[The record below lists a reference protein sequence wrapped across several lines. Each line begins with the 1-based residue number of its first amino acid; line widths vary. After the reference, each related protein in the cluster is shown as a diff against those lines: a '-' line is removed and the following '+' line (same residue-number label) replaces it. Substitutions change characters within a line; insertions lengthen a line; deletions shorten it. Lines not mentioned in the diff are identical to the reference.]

1 MQALENNEINF
12 KNLLSTPLYPLKNPI
27 LTPEQLEQKKK
38 DLIVDLNQKSKEL
51 KELGLLDKL
60 GGFVGYQTDNAK
72 EREKQLTEI
81 KTQALDN
88 KLDFKDLPSA
98 LKDEYYNK
106 AETSILN
113 PLKTKNEIAKED
125 YQKDLQRKAILQK
138 TSQELTE
145 SDKELIDN
153 DSGFFNRALDT
164 ITGTSEVEKLNEYK
178 EKEKAKDITKE
189 IQKAYSAFS
198 NIDKNKDFFSLFT
211 DTDKEAQE
219 KAKKD
224 FETIAKNLYHFD
236 GVIYNEK
243 NEPFVIK
250 GDKVYKINDGFI
262 DNFTQSLFNNKFS
275 IAGSVGGAIAGAKV
289 GRNAGALGLV
299 GGAIAGASLGALT
312 GGATDAI
319 ITNLALDRENKA
331 DEIIRHALSEGA
343 LSLATDT
350 IMLGASKALKPLMKA
365 PLKLTEMSMPF
376 QFTKNFFTG
385 NTKRASEIIEN
396 TLSKEQQEALKEF
409 SAQFGGE
416 TKINQ
421 ENGKDFLRDKIK
433 SVFKGDENK
442 LKAYDRVK
450 EILTL
455 DNHKEQQQAFI
466 RAIRSDETGNTL
478 AFLIEAANLS
488 PKANANLKSILNQ
501 TTENL
506 TKSLKQFDL
515 KDYEIKSVFDNLEQ
529 GTKES
534 YDKALN
540 EIIGKLYDDSYKVNL
555 RESVQDLTGFEKFLN
570 DLKAQG
576 EIDPQAKSF
585 LRQIEENVYN
595 PNGVTY
601 EQLKNSRQ
609 LINAYLRN
617 VKDPST
623 LGYIQKASANF
634 LKNDIDNAIESLLK
648 QNQSAYEKISELQK
662 SAISDYRDM
671 KQALELVDKAK
682 IRDKHTQ
689 ESDAISSLMKIIQG
703 QGQKDLTNYQ
713 ALTKGLNESD
723 KERLEL
729 SMLNRL
735 MEQSL
740 KQDESLKVFDSAQ
753 FLNKLNEFKSDVF
766 TTPKAK
772 EYIDIASGFHKLFKN
787 DAKIAESLKPA
798 ITKNLSQGLATTL
811 SGALKYQWTKFTL
824 GTLYRN
830 APDRIL
836 GVKLPKALNEATAGA
851 ALKYHLKRALERSH
865 SISDFSKNLELS
877 AKNAK
882 FSNNTLKI
890 IEELTNGIKQ
900 ASEEIKSKATKTSN
914 LVKSIR
920 EQDTRPFEVIEA
932 KDKEAFLQ
940 GIEENLKDSATPL
953 PKGMSVEEFKQSL
966 ESVENKDRFL
976 EHLETRDNSQDR
988 LKFLSLIE
996 PILRE
1001 PHIEIF
1007 TKDRDSGIAK
1017 KEYIKA
1023 FKDEKKSRLYMLIT
1037 QDNDTILRTFI
1048 PKLNERY
1055 MRSHV
1060 RDADII
1066 HSFIQPNRTAKSD
1079 NALSDVV
1086 VYGDNPT
1093 QKPLNSQEDLLK
1105 TSENL
1110 NETTP
1115 KPTHLS
1121 PLEQANAEKLAKLQR
1136 EQEQSEQE
1144 FLKAKEQEKQR
1155 KEALKKKLEHERG
1168 NAGNIESQTKIEVGK
1183 DIPTQTQAQLPKS
1196 RVRLNEREIYDLDYA
1211 IVKAKDLKPSFT
1223 TGGTQKRTDMNEEQI
1238 KSIAENFDPKKIFGS
1253 GGFEDLPI
1261 ILHDGQ
1267 VIAGNHRIQGMLNF
1281 TPKSRYIYEKA
1292 IQEYYNIDLKPDEL
1306 LVRVPHNRLN
1316 NTEINNLAASSN
1328 QGRFNSESDHAI
1340 AVLSHYEAK
1349 LKELEKK
1356 LDADSIYSLK
1366 NIVAKNLNF
1375 DKATHPNVG
1384 DSNLALLMFNMP
1396 RTKTQGIELLNR
1408 WQKEFSNDIKSYE
1421 KVKKMFVDN
1430 AGSFHNLIHD
1440 MNFPNV
1446 SLNAYLS
1453 DIMDRSFA
1461 NLKNYPSTSESL
1473 KDLSEKFYKTSSL
1486 EMFEKSEQGSSDISE
1501 ILGGAIAR
1509 FARFDDPSK
1518 ALFEAL
1524 RSDNIKKGLKEFKI
1538 ADLTKD
1544 MFNPDSKELKDI
1556 DIYDFAHYLLMV
1568 NREPNENNPTLKRLI
1583 EAIKDMQ
1590 KESEK
1595 GSKEVSKKTT
1605 ETKRDFSDTNLGNDE
1620 IKALLN
1626 NAKIPTSGR
1635 DAVIFGKNNLNPE
1648 IVEFLHKNNKKMII
1662 EKASNKE
1669 IELLQNANFRHPED
1683 VRASLDH
1690 EAITHIL
1697 KRHGVNSVNVRNGG
1711 IPITYEDIANYRD
1724 IVKNADEII
1733 RAIGKGTK
1741 ENITAFKQING
1752 YAVVVEQAVNRN
1764 SELVLKTMFKSNG
1777 DYKNNNAYKAFSST
1791 GLNANAK
1798 VQP

>member
-1 MQALENNEINF
+1 MQAENIDIDL
-12 KNLLSTPLYPLKNPI
+12 KNLPSAPLYPLENPI
-27 LTPEQLEQKKK
+27 LTPEQLEQKRK

-51 KELGLLDKL
+51 TELGLLDKL

-72 EREKQLTEI
+72 EREKQLADI

-88 KLDFKDLPSA
+88 KLEFKDLPNA
-98 LKDEYYNK
+98 VKDDYYNK
-106 AETSILN
+106 AETSLLN

-125 YQKDLQRKAILQK
+125 YQKDLQRKAILNK
-138 TSQELTE
+138 TSKELTE
-145 SDKELIDN
+145 SDKELISD
-153 DSGFFNRALDT
+153 DSGFFNNALDA
-164 ITGTSEVEKLNEYK
+164 ITGKSEAEKLKEYK

-211 DTDKEAQE
+211 SEDKEVQE
-219 KAKKD
+219 KAKQD

-236 GVIYNEK
+236 SVIYNEK
-243 NEPFVIK
+243 NEPFVVK
-250 GDKVYKINDGFI
+250 GNKVYKINDGFI
-262 DNFTQSLFNNKFS
+262 DNFTQSLLNNKFS
-275 IAGSVGGAIAGAKV
+275 IAGSVAGGLTGAKY
-289 GRNAGALGLV
+289 GKNAGAFGLV
-299 GGAIAGASLGALT
+299 GGAIAGAALGAT
-312 GGATDAI
+312 VGAASDAI
-319 ITNLALDRENKA
+319 VTNLALDRENKA

-350 IMLGASKALKPLMKA
+350 IMLGAGKVLKPLAKA
-365 PLKLTEMSMPF
+365 PLKLAEMSMPY

-385 NTKRASEIIEN
+385 NAKRASEIIET

-416 TKINQ
+416 TKTAAN
-421 ENGKDFLRDKIK
+421 NANDFLRDKIK

-442 LKAYDRVK
+442 LKAYDKVK

-501 TTENL
+501 TTDNL

-540 EIIGKLYDDSYKVNL
+540 EIIGKLYDGSYKVNL
-555 RESVQDLTGFEKFLN
+555 RESVQDATNFEKFLN
-570 DLKAQG
+570 DLKVQG

-648 QNQSAYEKISELQK
+648 QNKSAYEKISELQK
-662 SAISDYRDM
+662 SAISDYREM

-682 IRDKHTQ
+682 IRDKNTQ
-689 ESDAISSLMKIIQG
+689 ESDAINSLMKIIKA
-703 QGQKDLTNYQ
+703 QGQKDLSNYA
-713 ALTKGLNESD
+713 ALTKGLQESD

-729 SMLNRL
+729 SILNRL

-753 FLNKLNEFKSDVF
+753 FFNKLNEFKDDVF
-766 TTPKAK
+766 TTPAAK

-798 ITKNLSQGLATTL
+798 TTKNLSQGLATTL

-851 ALKYHLKRALERSH
+851 ALKYHIKRALERSH
-865 SISDFSKNLELS
+865 SISDFSKQLELS
-877 AKNAK
+877 AKDSK
-882 FSNNTLKI
+882 FTNNTLKI
-890 IEELTNGIKQ
+890 IEELNNGVKQ
-900 ASEEIKSKATKTSN
+900 ASEEIKEKATKYEKALQELQKIDEST
-914 LVKSIR
+914 LTK
-920 EQDTRPFEVIEA
+920 EQQQVLKVFKGELDQTEIKGIDLNDLYILEQGTRHAGAKKILIKHYGEESTGGLTNDELINMGEVIKNGSVLLESFEKRNNGFRYA
-932 KDKEAFLQ
+932 YEW
-940 GIEENLKDSATPL
+940 ENNGVKLRLVVDDLNDGNKIFDFYSDRNFRDARPQPSTSKDSRPL
-953 PKGMSVEEFKQSL
+953 P
-966 ESVENKDRFL
+966 
-976 EHLETRDNSQDR
+976 T
-988 LKFLSLIE
+988 
-996 PILRE
+996 
-1001 PHIEIF
+1001 
-1007 TKDRDSGIAK
+1007 T
-1017 KEYIKA
+1017 
-1023 FKDEKKSRLYMLIT
+1023 
-1037 QDNDTILRTFI
+1037 
-1048 PKLNERY
+1048 LNE
-1055 MRSHV
+1055 
-1060 RDADII
+1060 
-1066 HSFIQPNRTAKSD
+1066 P
-1079 NALSDVV
+1079 
-1086 VYGDNPT
+1086 NPT
-1093 QKPLNSQEDLLK
+1093 QKPLSSQEELLK

-1110 NETTP
+1110 NESTQKTTQTP
-1115 KPTHLS
+1115 LS
-1121 PLEQANAEKLAKLQR
+1121 PLEQANAEKLAKLESEKLESEKEFTR
-1136 EQEQSEQE
+1136 LKEQEQAR
-1144 FLKAKEQEKQR
+1144 KA
-1155 KEALKKKLEHERG
+1155 ALKKKLEHERG
-1168 NAGNIESQTKIEVGK
+1168 NAGNIESQTKIEVGD
-1183 DIPTQTQAQLPKS
+1183 DIPTHTQKQIPKS

-1238 KSIAENFDPKKIFGS
+1238 KSIAQDFDPKKIFGS

-1267 VIAGNHRIQGMLNF
+1267 VIAGNHRIAGMLNF
-1281 TPKSRYIYEKA
+1281 TPKSRFAYERA
-1292 IQEYYNIDLKPDEL
+1292 IKEYYHIDLKPDEL
-1306 LVRVPHNRLN
+1306 LVRIPNKRLN

-1340 AVLSHYEAK
+1340 AVLSHYEPK
-1349 LKELEKK
+1349 LKELETK
-1356 LDADSIYSLK
+1356 LNADSIYSLK

-1440 MNFPNV
+1440 LNFPNV

-1461 NLKNYPSTSESL
+1461 NLKNYQTTSESL
-1473 KDLSEKFYKTSSL
+1473 KDLSEKFYKTNSL
-1486 EMFEKSEQGSSDISE
+1486 EMFEKSDQSASDISE
-1501 ILGGAIAR
+1501 ILGASVAR

-1524 RSDNIKKGLKEFKI
+1524 KSDNIKKGLKEFKI
-1538 ADLTKD
+1538 ADVTKD
-1544 MFNPDSKELKDI
+1544 MFNPDSKEFKDI
-1556 DIYDFAHYLLMV
+1556 DIYDFTHYLLMA
-1568 NREPNENNPTLKRLI
+1568 NREPNENSPTLKRLI

-1590 KESEK
+1590 KENEKGIKEASKKSAKESEK
-1595 GSKEVSKKTT
+1595 GI
-1605 ETKRDFSDTNLGNDE
+1605 KRDYSDTDLSNDE
-1620 IKALLN
+1620 IKELLN

-1635 DAVIFGKNNLNPE
+1635 DAVIFGKNNLTPE
-1648 IVEFLHKNNKKMII
+1648 IVEFMHKNNKKMII
-1662 EKASNKE
+1662 EKASSKE
-1669 IELLQNANFRHPED
+1669 VELLANANFRHPED

-1690 EAITHIL
+1690 ESIAHIL
-1697 KRHGVNSVNVRNGG
+1697 KRHGINSVNVRNGER
-1711 IPITYEDIANYRD
+1711 PITYQDIANYRRFID
-1724 IVKNADEII
+1724 SADDVFVDSNNLI
-1733 RAIGKGTK
+1733 
-1741 ENITAFKQING
+1741 AFKQING
-1752 YAVVVEQAVNRN
+1752 YAVVVEQAVNRK
-1764 SELVLKTMFKSNG
+1764 SELVLKTMYKSNG
-1777 DYKNNNAYKAFSST
+1777 DYKNNNAYKKLQDTKPSK
-1791 GLNANAK
+1791 G
-1798 VQP
+1798 QP